1 MSRKESVSDSVR
13 NAWAKLNTKWQDE
26 GAEIYYGDYVIRMVA
41 VADKFNKACSKL
53 EDVSAELQRELKI
66 VEQKLNNS

>member
-26 GAEIYYGDYVIRMVA
+26 GAEIYYGDYVIRMVE